1 MDSASPTA
9 DRIVGNE
16 HVRTQ
21 AETTLAEKFF
31 ATLRTAVPLGAL
43 PSKRR

>member
-1 MDSASPTA
+1 MDSASPNA
-9 DRIVGNE
+9 DRIVGCE

-31 ATLRTAVPLGAL
+31 ATSWTGAL
-43 PSKRR
+43 DGSKPDTH